1 MKISLKKAL
10 VIFALVLLL
19 ANIAVWEIVFVQ
31 SRQSHG
37 GAREL
42 IVAFLDIGQGDAIF
56 IQAPNGN
63 QVLVD
68 GGPTAKVLSQIGG
81 LMPWYDKTLDMIVIT
96 NPDKDHI
103 AGFVDVLRRYDV
115 EYLLEP
121 GTENK
126 SLVNAE
132 VHELAAAK
140 NVKTLTARRG
150 MEIVLDPSAGV
161 LLTVLFPDRDVS
173 QEEPNDGSIVM
184 RLTYGETEV
193 MLTGDAPSS
202 VEKYLLSL
210 HKSSL
215 ASGTS
220 SPDLGLESDI
230 LKIGHHGS
238 KTSTAQEFVSAV
250 RPQYAVI
257 SSGKENKYG
266 HPSPETLDTL
276 SQFPL
281 EVLRTDTL
289 STIVF
294 HSDGKNLS
302 WVK

>member
-1 MKISLKKAL
+1 MKISLKKAF
-10 VIFALVLLL
+10 VILALVLLL
-19 ANIAVWEIVFVQ
+19 ANIAVWEMVFVQ
-31 SRQSHG
+31 NRQSQG
-37 GAREL
+37 GAGEL
-42 IVAFLDIGQGDAIF
+42 IVAFLDIGQGDSIF

-68 GGPTAKVLSQIGG
+68 GGPTAKVLSQIGS

-132 VHELAAAK
+132 VHELATA
-140 NVKTLTARRG
+140 NGVKTLLARRG

-173 QEEPNDGSIVM
+173 EEEPNDGSIVM

-202 VEKYLLSL
+202 VEKHLLSL
-210 HKSSL
+210 QSQLSVSASSSSSL
-215 ASGTS
+215 R
-220 SPDLGLESDI
+220 LESDI

-250 RPQYAVI
+250 SPQYAVI

-266 HPSPETLDTL
+266 HPNPETLGTL

-289 STIVF
+289 GTIVF
-294 HSDGKNLS
+294 QSDGKNLS
-302 WVK
+302 RVK